1 MALVQELFHV
11 RMHSFV
17 LCLISMMTLSN
28 LWHCSLAFDP
38 DSTNLTFMLI
48 TSFGQ
53 FGFNSSGGLPA
64 AEMALED
71 INNTPDVLPGYNLV
85 YDSIR
90 DSQVSYAVYAIFMH
104 TYHAYALL

>member
-1 MALVQELFHV
+1 MTATMAL
-11 RMHSFV
+11 SWAFV
-17 LCLISMMTLSN
+17 LYQIVFIAPCFN
-28 LWHCSLAFDP
+28 QAAEVNHNNV
-38 DSTNLTFMLI
+38 NLTFMLI

-71 INNTPDVLPGYNLV
+71 INNNPDVLPGYNLV

-90 DSQVSYAVYAIFMH
+90 DSQVRELPSIIMCHFRC
-104 TYHAYALL
+104 